1 MKNKTSGGKSEGG
14 SISGNQVK
22 DKEERKEMDPYI
34 ESMEKK
40 EREYIVDGALLKC
53 SCGTK
58 RTRKIE
64 VDGKMLLSEPKDVEE
79 NSRIYLEDKKETIN
93 GQAPAG
99 VTDSLGGMRGEEERD
114 KKREG
119 EEEEG
124 EEEERVNIVSFGNCI
139 LISAGEDLDKL
150 LESQKLMDKKDK
162 IIEAIKEG
170 KGTCYC
176 FMKLNKE
183 WENLSIPESKTE
195 EKNSLPKA
203 GHDKVRPSS
212 YMKFNGEEGINLS
225 STLFCRF
232 RQGIIQAVESGQT
245 EVKGRRV
252 YIPKKVKGKKH
263 GEKDT
268 LYPRKKW
275 GRPAKGDEPPQGVQK
290 DDQGRYKV
298 AVGPKVL
305 DPDYP
310 DDGKIWRDDFG
321 EYPVLRVVLRHNE
334 TGEEKVI
341 ECVIEQIKAHSY
353 NIYPYED
360 QDNKGESAFYEVE
373 NGLVQTG
380 IRYPN
385 AGNPSI
391 HAENNNDSSVIE
403 FFGQEVDFDYDKYT
417 LEELIVLDE

>member
-212 YMKFNGEEGINLS
+212 
-225 STLFCRF
+225 
-232 RQGIIQAVESGQT
+232 
-245 EVKGRRV
+245 
-252 YIPKKVKGKKH
+252 
-263 GEKDT
+263 
-268 LYPRKKW
+268 
-275 GRPAKGDEPPQGVQK
+275 
-290 DDQGRYKV
+290 
-298 AVGPKVL
+298 
-305 DPDYP
+305 
-310 DDGKIWRDDFG
+310 
-321 EYPVLRVVLRHNE
+321 
-334 TGEEKVI
+334 
-341 ECVIEQIKAHSY
+341 
-353 NIYPYED
+353 
-360 QDNKGESAFYEVE
+360 
-373 NGLVQTG
+373 
-380 IRYPN
+380 
-385 AGNPSI
+385 
-391 HAENNNDSSVIE
+391 
-403 FFGQEVDFDYDKYT
+403 
-417 LEELIVLDE
+417 

>member
-1 MKNKTSGGKSEGG
+1 M
-14 SISGNQVK
+14 
-22 DKEERKEMDPYI
+22 
-34 ESMEKK
+34 
-40 EREYIVDGALLKC
+40 
-53 SCGTK
+53 
-58 RTRKIE
+58 
-64 VDGKMLLSEPKDVEE
+64 
-79 NSRIYLEDKKETIN
+79 
-93 GQAPAG
+93 
-99 VTDSLGGMRGEEERD
+99 
-114 KKREG
+114 
-119 EEEEG
+119 
-124 EEEERVNIVSFGNCI
+124 
-139 LISAGEDLDKL
+139 
-150 LESQKLMDKKDK
+150 
-162 IIEAIKEG
+162 
-170 KGTCYC
+170 
-176 FMKLNKE
+176 
-183 WENLSIPESKTE
+183 
-195 EKNSLPKA
+195 
-203 GHDKVRPSS
+203 
-212 YMKFNGEEGINLS
+212 
-225 STLFCRF
+225 
-232 RQGIIQAVESGQT
+232 
-245 EVKGRRV
+245 KGRRV